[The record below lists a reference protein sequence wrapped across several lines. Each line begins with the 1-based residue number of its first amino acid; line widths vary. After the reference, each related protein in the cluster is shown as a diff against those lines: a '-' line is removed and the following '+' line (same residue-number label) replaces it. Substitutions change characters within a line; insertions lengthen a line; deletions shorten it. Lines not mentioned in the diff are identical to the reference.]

1 MLKTSEH
8 EKYRYKNKRKYK
20 SPVFEECSEVRSAD
34 PQLYF
39 TIKF

>member
-8 EKYRYKNKRKYK
+8 EKYKNKRKYK

-34 PQLYF
+34 PQFNF